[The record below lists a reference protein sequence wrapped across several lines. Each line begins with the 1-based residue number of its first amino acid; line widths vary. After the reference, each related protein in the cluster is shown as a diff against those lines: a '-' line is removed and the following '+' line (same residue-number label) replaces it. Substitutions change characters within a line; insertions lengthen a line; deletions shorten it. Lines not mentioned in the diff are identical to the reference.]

1 MSTNTQGQ
9 PDIVTHKTNI
19 WNMVYYCKHTFFTLV
34 LSNVYRDTIV
44 YPDPV
49 IVDAGLHRE
58 VAEQVHKLRGFSSVA
73 RQLRPQPPEY
83 VDHDC
88 PEVVF

>member
-1 MSTNTQGQ
+1 M
-9 PDIVTHKTNI
+9 
-19 WNMVYYCKHTFFTLV
+19 L
-34 LSNVYRDTIV
+34 

-49 IVDAGLHRE
+49 VVNARLHRE
-58 VAEQVHKLRGFSSVA
+58 VAEQVDKLRGFSSVA